1 MGLDMYLSATR
12 FLSGFSHNKDLQ
24 EQHAFKTILTSLGL
38 PPNPNHSTATVSVTI
53 GYWRKANAI
62 HAWFVKHVQD
72 DKDECKET
80 DVSREQ
86 LTTLL
91 ETCRQVLTL
100 AQTVPGEVSVGEE
113 FKPGEPPKQILE
125 EGSFITNEDE
135 IAALLPTGSG
145 FFFGSTT
152 YDNHYLEDVR
162 ETITILEAALALPL
176 SWDFTYNSSW

>member
-12 FLSGFSHNKDLQ
+12 FLSGFSHNKDPQ

-38 PPNPNHSTATVSVTI
+38 SPTPNHPTATVSVTI

-72 DKDECKET
+72 DKDECQT
-80 DVSREQ
+80 SDVSREQ

-91 ETCRQVLTL
+91 ETCRRVLIL
-100 AQTVPGEVSVGEE
+100 AQTVPGQVSVGEE
-113 FKPGEPPKQILE
+113 FKPGESPKKILE
-125 EGSFITNEDE
+125 EGSFITNEAE
-135 IAALLPTGSG
+135 IAALLPTTSG

-152 YDNHYLEDVR
+152 YDNYYLEDVR
-162 ETITILEAALALPL
+162 DTIAILEAALALPP
-176 SWDFTYNSSW
+176 SFDFTYRASW